1 MIRLTVKNVKEFEN
15 FLSIISKFTSQCE
28 LNIYQ
33 DKCEVYCKNLNE
45 YSSARFD
52 VITNLIF
59 INNEQK
65 YNCIKLCIRDI
76 NALRSSMNIISLVQP
91 DKEQISLNIEEIIT
105 PEKEI
110 YGRKISYN
118 GKAKFNLITID
129 RQIIENYIGNIIK
142 ADIES
147 DIIWSFNIDPKKLDI
162 IQNRTNSIIN
172 MDDVSVYI
180 HDNDQKEV
188 ICSLMAK
195 QSSYNNSISI
205 PIADSFTGT
214 IDSIRNVLDLCIS
227 GSSFRLINILKVTN
241 SDHLKGSY
249 NKKYNF
255 FRFDSDITKDN
266 FYIKSRVLVNIVKG
280 K

>member
-1 MIRLTVKNVKEFEN
+1 MIKLTVKNVKQFQN

-28 LNIYQ
+28 LNIYK
-33 DKCEVYCKNLNE
+33 DRCETYCKNLNE

-52 VITNLIF
+52 TITNLIF
-59 INNEQK
+59 IQQKQK
-65 YNCIKLCIRDI
+65 YDCIKLCIRDV
-76 NALRSSMNIISLVQP
+76 NALRSSMNIISLVESA
-91 DKEQISLNIEEIIT
+91 KEQITLNIQEIIT
-105 PEKEI
+105 PQKEI
-110 YGRKISYN
+110 FGRKISYN

-142 ADIES
+142 ADIDA

-180 HDNDQKEV
+180 QDNEENEV

-195 QSSYNNSISI
+195 QSSYNNSISL
-205 PIADSFTGT
+205 PIADSYTGS

-241 SDHLKGSY
+241 SQNLKGSY